1 MKKSTLSIFA
11 SLMTLGSL
19 MAQPFIAVTAPPT
32 SSANGTSGNRGP
44 NGTVGHT
51 VMRGQYFVPA
61 GELSALSPTVSSFGF
76 ALTSGVSVAANG
88 TLTVYLQN
96 TSATSYTAGTTW
108 NTSGMTQVYSG
119 NYNIP
124 AVPSAT
130 TIDFPLSP
138 TFTYTAGMGL
148 NVAYE
153 YTATVTDATPAI
165 YTCWTSGGPIQ
176 GATGASGTISAPVLG
191 TTAFRPL
198 YRFGSPNTYTNEISV
213 NYIPSPQVLATR
225 VSTSHAVTAL
235 VSNNSNTVIN
245 GIGVGLGVSG
255 AVTHT
260 ALVMI
265 PTLASG
271 ASTLVTFSP
280 YTYASTLTG
289 VANVSVSV
297 LADQN
302 NSNNLAMIS
311 QNINCNGQAAGPDVA
326 GALYGNGIGFNTGQG
341 LLTNKMTFQAA
352 STLTSV
358 AIAISTTTSNLNNGM
373 YAVVSNSTG
382 SLIATSN
389 TINISNANL
398 GTYTSFTFATPVSI
412 TANTDYYIG
421 VAQPSNSVGYF
432 PVASYTS
439 ATNMTPPNT
448 LYSQPIA
455 GGAPSVQNSSLGFL
469 GIKAMFQGT
478 CTSTPTGISE
488 VKNNIVNLNLY
499 PNPAKDILTVS
510 IANVDNA
517 TIDVINA
524 LGQVVL
530 TVKNATETNTVNIA
544 NLAKGVYFVTVSN
557 GQQKSTQKLVVEK

>member
-1 MKKSTLSIFA
+1 MKKSTLSILTA
-11 SLMTLGSL
+11 LMAFGSL

-61 GELSALSPTVSSFGF
+61 GELSALSPTVASFGF
-76 ALTSGVSVAANG
+76 VLTNGVSVAANG

-96 TSATSYTAGTTW
+96 TSATSYTSGTTW
-108 NTSGMTQVYSG
+108 STSGMTQVYSG
-119 NYNIP
+119 IYNIP
-124 AVPSAT
+124 AVSSAT
-130 TIDFPLSP
+130 TVDFPLSP
-138 TFTYTAGMGL
+138 TFTYSPGMGL

-153 YTATVTDATPAI
+153 YTAAVTDAAFAV

-176 GATGASGTISAPVLG
+176 GATGASSVISAPVLG

-213 NYIPSPQVLATR
+213 NYIPSPQVIATR
-225 VSTSHAVTAL
+225 VSTTHAVSAL

-245 GIGVGLGVSG
+245 TIGVGLSVTG

-260 ALVMI
+260 AVVII
-265 PTLASG
+265 PSLASG

-280 YTYASTLTG
+280 YSYASTLTG

-297 LADQN
+297 LSDQDN
-302 NSNNLAMIS
+302 TNNLKTIT
-311 QNINCNGQAAGPDVA
+311 QNINCNGQQAGPDVT
-326 GALYGNGIGFNTGQG
+326 GPLYGNGIGYNTGQG
-341 LLTNKMTFQAA
+341 VLSNKMTFQAA
-352 STLTSV
+352 ATLTSIAV
-358 AIAISTTTSNLNNGM
+358 AISTPTSNLGNGM
-373 YAVVSNSTG
+373 YGVVSNSTG
-382 SLIATSN
+382 AIIATSN
-389 TINISNANL
+389 TVNISNANL
-398 GTYTSFTFATPVSI
+398 GTYTSFTFATPVAI
-412 TANTDYYIG
+412 TPNTDYYIG
-421 VAQPSNSVGYF
+421 VAQPSNSAGYF

-439 ATNMTPPNT
+439 ATNLTPPNT

-455 GGAPSVQNSSLGFL
+455 GGAPSVQNSALGFL

-488 VKNNIVNLNLY
+488 VKNNVVNLSLY

-517 TIDVINA
+517 TINVINA

-530 TVKNATETNTVNIA
+530 SLKNASETNTLNVA
-544 NLAKGVYFVTVSN
+544 NLAKGVYFVTVTN
-557 GQQKSTQKLVVEK
+557 GQQKSTQKLVIEK